1 VSQNAR
7 DWFTTGVASLFVRM
21 STPDE
26 EKVAKEKL
34 NQKLREELR
43 AEEFKSLQEAIVA
56 TIGRTND
63 AVSRLQKVEKQLNI
77 SSKTENPDAVRYYD
91 IFLAESLQNLI
102 SSFSEKFFE
111 LNDPIISY
119 IVCTLLFLRLH
130 LPL

>member
-1 VSQNAR
+1 
-7 DWFTTGVASLFVRM
+7 M

-26 EKVAKEKL
+26 EKVAKEKMAL
-34 NQKLREELR
+34 KLREELR

-56 TIGRTND
+56 TISRTNE

-91 IFLAESLQNLI
+91 IFLAESLQNFV

-111 LNDPIISY
+111 INDPIISY
-119 IVCTLLFLRLH
+119 IVCFS
-130 LPL
+130 

>member
-1 VSQNAR
+1 
-7 DWFTTGVASLFVRM
+7 M

-34 NQKLREELR
+34 AQKHREELR

-63 AVSRLQKVEKQLNI
+63 CVARLQKVEKQLNI
-77 SSKTENPDAVRYYD
+77 SSKTESPDALRYYD
-91 IFLAESLQNLI
+91 IFLSETLQNLI
-102 SSFSEKFFE
+102 ATFAEKFFE

-119 IVCTLLFLRLH
+119 IVC
-130 LPL
+130 